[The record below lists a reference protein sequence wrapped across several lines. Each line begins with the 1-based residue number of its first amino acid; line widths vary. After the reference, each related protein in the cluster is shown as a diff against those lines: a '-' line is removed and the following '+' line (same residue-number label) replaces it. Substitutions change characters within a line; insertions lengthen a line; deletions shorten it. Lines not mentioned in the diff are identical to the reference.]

1 MLKLWITLLLGGW
14 VLCHND
20 NNDMEYIRTTKIIKT
35 GTSLCVVI
43 PKEILRAVCL
53 ERGDQ
58 VAFGI
63 YDMDII
69 AIRKIKAEELQIIR
83 PPKI

>member
-1 MLKLWITLLLGGW
+1 MHGGGGREY
-14 VLCHND
+14 ND
-20 NNDMEYIRTTKIIKT
+20 YNDMEYIRTTKIIKT

-43 PKEILRAVCL
+43 PKEILRAVCF

-63 YDMDII
+63 YNMDTI
-69 AIRKIKAEELQIIR
+69 AIRKISPGELTIVK
-83 PPKI
+83 PKEI